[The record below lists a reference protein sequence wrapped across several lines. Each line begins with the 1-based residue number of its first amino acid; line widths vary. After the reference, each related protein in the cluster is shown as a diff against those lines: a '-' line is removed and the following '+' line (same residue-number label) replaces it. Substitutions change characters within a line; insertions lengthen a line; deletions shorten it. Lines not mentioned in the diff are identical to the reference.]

1 MKRRIYKKILMGI
14 LGFSALIFTA
24 ACSQTKTTDP
34 AQTMEAFYQL
44 IVYQNTK
51 SITELGIAPQEAKET
66 LKTYQSSMVSTI
78 QKSFDDAGVTI
89 NKTQAQKIFQA
100 ISKKLAALDYSI
112 DVVKENDKQAEVKVS
127 SQYIH
132 YLDIFKEAKDTTI
145 RELKPLHI
153 EDLSGAKKQL
163 VENVIEAFENAK
175 VSKEMHS
182 RTFQLKKQKIKSG
195 DDTIQVFFPKD
206 YEQVGIQLIQMTTN
220 Q

>member
-1 MKRRIYKKILMGI
+1 MKRRIYKKILTGI
-14 LGFSALIFTA
+14 LGFCVLIFA
-24 ACSQTKTTDP
+24 VACSQTKTADP
-34 AQTMEAFYQL
+34 DQTMDAFYQL

-51 SITELGIAPQEAKET
+51 SMTELGIAPSESKET
-66 LKTYQSSMVSTI
+66 LKTYQSSMISTI
-78 QKSFDDAGVTI
+78 QKSFDHAGVTI
-89 NKTQAQKIFQA
+89 DKAQAQKIFQA

-112 DVVKENDKQAEVKVS
+112 DVVKKDDKQAVVKVS
-127 SQYIH
+127 SQYIY
-132 YLDIFKEAKDTTI
+132 YLDIFREAKDTTI
-145 RELKPLHI
+145 KELKPLHI

-175 VSKEMHS
+175 ISKEMHS

-195 DDTIQVFFPKD
+195 DNTIRVFFPKD